1 MSFYTNTTSQS
12 SMDLRC
18 KDIYID
24 GQIIP
29 PPVPAPPVI
38 AGQINQSLVD
48 ANNGLV
54 NVYGLTRE
62 FQAIPANQVEPIL
75 IIGDNNSN
83 DPFYYSQGA
92 APNQREIKM
101 TDTGNFEIISNDSII
116 DAVNDII
123 LTGANGVNITSN
135 GAGGLNLAA
144 NGAPLLLQGDTDI
157 SIEGNPDVTIIADI
171 DINLTGNNNINI
183 VGDNEVAIESDNI
196 IFGSPDLQN
205 PNAEFRLN
213 SVGNVL
219 LLGESLTEG
228 LSSTTVIGQ
237 DLIGNSKIYNGVVF
251 NDVTYD
257 PNRPGQEFRS
267 IRGINRDWTGIGLY
281 SGETTNVYDP
291 TTIYPVGPQGASMQ
305 QFARFR
311 CADNEAIMENWG
323 VTGDV
328 YQSIEMINGTNCY
341 IRILDKN
348 TPGIGA
354 LRPIVVD
361 EGDSKRAYVYTGN
374 QGLVE
379 VQHVGLGEH
388 VLAAGNGILAHKGI
402 LSSDNSL
409 LVTADA
415 DNVDITINNLTNAK
429 ASSARFELNPA
440 SNPDP
445 LVGGL
450 IVPSGTPEF
459 QIPFLNNSSG
469 GLCSAYVDDPDSD
482 YSLPNGT
489 TGDYI
494 SINNPGK
501 YRVSFNIFA
510 LGTVSSSEMFA
521 SILLNGQPLFSAP
534 TPASSGADVIDLSVG
549 PFTKGFGLCGV
560 SNLDITAPTDIAL
573 RILPANPA
581 ADITLTLCTNLSIN
595 RLDAQITG
603 LQGPTGPAG
612 NAGAT
617 GPPGPTGAPGD
628 TGDTGPTGPAGAV
641 NEVVNDNTNPSG
653 LDIIQNPGS
662 NAQIIAKT
670 LLQGAN
676 VTLTDN
682 GNNIQIASANST
694 DVVKQ
699 NNGGGASLFENTTTN
714 NIVSLKSL
722 IGGPGVAIGT
732 GPTTVS
738 VQVPTIY
745 AQNGNINT
753 VRTVS
758 LNNLTSLTFNTVG
771 GGTEF
776 INFNLANLRM
786 PIIPNTITPNVIY
799 WDNTLGALSYG
810 AAPGASTTTSIFKVK
825 LLPEPYVIA
834 YSGGVIYDTI
844 PSGLPGASIA
854 TDGTSRTWNNSA
866 GALNLVSGIYTSN
879 FTGYAVISINALVAS
894 DVDTFFYYR
903 FRNSTDGLNLAESV
917 FAVPNT
923 LGANATT
930 NILRETVY
938 IESGKNYIYQV
949 VNGASS
955 GTQAFTQLYMSLDR
969 L

>member
-1 MSFYTNTTSQS
+1 MSSITNIFARS
-12 SMDLRC
+12 STNIRVKDL
-18 KDIYID
+18 IID
-24 GQIIP
+24 GDILPINPQPI
-29 PPVPAPPVI
+29 VV
-38 AGQINQSLVD
+38 QESINQSNIDPNNNKANIFGMTKNYDEDDPLNQD
-48 ANNGLV
+48 A
-54 NVYGLTRE
+54 
-62 FQAIPANQVEPIL
+62 PIL
-75 IIGDNNSN
+75 IIGDGTEGNSLFYQHKNNNVTYSLKFKDNGELEATTGAIDISSN
-83 DPFYYSQGA
+83 TNTNINTTETTTIFSQLGLTLESGGSNA
-92 APNQREIKM
+92 TIKAENNILLESTTGEIKAQ
-101 TDTGNFEIISNDSII
+101 TTGNDIWLDSGAGVKIEANNNVII
-116 DAVNDII
+116 DSGASLELTQSLLRSETLPSAVGASVINN
-123 LTGANGVNITSN
+123 LTQNSSTLNKNYTWNKSDATKLKGSVNTFAGVNIFNGNLINPFDPNVPPSFDEALFTNFGAVELAENKSELLCKYTQNGGGTHNIRLINDEMFLQVPEITGDHSN
-135 GAGGLNLAA
+135 YRPLIVDPVSKNAGY
-144 NGAPLLLQGDTDI
+144 
-157 SIEGNPDVTIIADI
+157 GN
-171 DINLTGNNNINI
+171 
-183 VGDNEVAIESDNI
+183 
-196 IFGSPDLQN
+196 
-205 PNAEFRLN
+205 
-213 SVGNVL
+213 GNV
-219 LLGESLTEG
+219 
-228 LSSTTVIGQ
+228 
-237 DLIGNSKIYNGVVF
+237 
-251 NDVTYD
+251 
-257 PNRPGQEFRS
+257 
-267 IRGINRDWTGIGLY
+267 
-281 SGETTNVYDP
+281 
-291 TTIYPVGPQGASMQ
+291 
-305 QFARFR
+305 
-311 CADNEAIMENWG
+311 
-323 VTGDV
+323 
-328 YQSIEMINGTNCY
+328 
-341 IRILDKN
+341 
-348 TPGIGA
+348 
-354 LRPIVVD
+354 
-361 EGDSKRAYVYTGN
+361 
-374 QGLVE
+374 GLVE
-379 VQHVGLGEH
+379 VQQVGLGEH

-440 SNPDP
+440 STPDP

-459 QIPFLNNSSG
+459 QIPFLNNSSV
-469 GLCSAYVDDPDSD
+469 GLCSAYVDDPDGD

-628 TGDTGPTGPAGAV
+628 IGATGPAGPPGAV
-641 NEVVNDNTNPSG
+641 NEVVNDTTNPG
-653 LDIIQNPGS
+653 IDIIQNPGP
-662 NAQIIAKT
+662 NASIIAKRLT
-670 LLQGAN
+670 QGSN

-682 GNNIQIASANST
+682 GDNVEIEASGTS
-694 DVVKQ
+694 VVKQ
-699 NNGGGASLFENTTTN
+699 NNGAGVSIFENTTTN
-714 NIVSLKSL
+714 DTVSLKSL
-722 IGGPGVAIGT
+722 IAGPGVLIGSS
-732 GPTTVS
+732 PTTVS
-738 VQVPTIY
+738 FQVPTIY
-745 AQNGNINT
+745 AQNGTINT
-753 VRTVS
+753 PRTVNIS
-758 LNNLTSLTFNTVG
+758 NLTSLTFANVG
-771 GGTEF
+771 FSGTEF
-776 INFNLANLRM
+776 INFNIDKIRM

-810 AAPGASTTTSIFKVK
+810 AAPSASTTTSIFKVK

-854 TDGTSRTWNNSA
+854 TDGTSRTWDNSA